1 LAVFSLGTSYYVII
15 FKELLLEWF
24 LVEREGLPDNPAVH
38 TVHIFYRRIQ
48 PDSFMQT
55 GAYLVYQYCQ
65 LVTAAPHAAKLDFI
79 ISVFLQQGYMV
90 LSHIF
95 LLLSNDFFTHI
106 FIYFPKRIIFPPFSG
121 KKQIFYL

>member
-1 LAVFSLGTSYYVII
+1 MVFGGDG
-15 FKELLLEWF
+15 
-24 LVEREGLPDNPAVH
+24 GLPDNPAVH

-79 ISVFLQQGYMV
+79 ISVLLQQGDMA
-90 LSHIF
+90 LSHIV
-95 LLLSNDFFTHI
+95 LLLSNDFYTH
-106 FIYFPKRIIFPPFSG
+106 FYLFPK
-121 KKQIFYL
+121 KKNYRSSFFWKKLIFYL